1 MTTMPISVLLVDDEE
16 LVRAGMAAILG
27 NSPDITVAGEASDGS
42 EVIALVRRLRPDVV
56 VMDVRMPRVD
66 GITATRDLLAAVPE
80 PPRVLVITTFE
91 HDDYVYE
98 ALREG
103 ASGFLLKRSRPA
115 EIVQAVRTVAT
126 GDSVLFPAALRTL
139 VSGRRRPG
147 SGDALARAQL
157 TAREAQ
163 VLRLMA
169 RGMSNTEIAEEL
181 FLGVQTVKTH
191 VSSTL
196 AKLGA
201 RDRTQAVVIAY
212 ESGFIEPR

>member
-1 MTTMPISVLLVDDEE
+1 MDISVLLVDDEE
-16 LVRAGMAAILG
+16 LVRTGMAAILG
-27 NSPDITVAGEASDGS
+27 NSPGITVVGEASDGS
-42 EVIALVRRLRPDVV
+42 EVVAKVRELRPDVV
-56 VMDVRMPRVD
+56 IMDVRMPRVD
-66 GITATRDLLAAVPE
+66 GITATRELMTALPE

-91 HDDYVYE
+91 RDDYVYE

-126 GDSVLFPAALRTL
+126 GDSVLFPTAIRGLVAGRLKQAA
-139 VSGRRRPG
+139 GG
-147 SGDALARAQL
+147 ALSHVRF
-157 TAREAQ
+157 TEREAE
-163 VLRLMA
+163 VLRLMG
-169 RGMSNTEIAEEL
+169 RGMSNAEIAEAL
-181 FLGVQTVKTH
+181 YLGVQTVKTH

-212 ESGFIEPR
+212 ESGFIEVG

>member
-1 MTTMPISVLLVDDEE
+1 MDISVLLVDDEE
-16 LVRAGMAAILG
+16 LVRAGMSAILG
-27 NSPDITVAGEASDGS
+27 NAPGITVAGEASDGC
-42 EVIALVRRLRPDVV
+42 EVVPLVRALRPDVV
-56 VMDVRMPRVD
+56 VMDVRMPTVD
-66 GITATRDLLAAVPE
+66 GITATRDLMAAVPD

-91 HDDYVYE
+91 RDDYVYE

-126 GDSVLFPAALRTL
+126 GDSVLFPAAIRSL
-139 VSGRRRPG
+139 VQGRPAREA
-147 SGDALARAQL
+147 GDGLARAQL
-157 TAREAQ
+157 TEREAD

-169 RGMSNTEIAEEL
+169 QGLSNAEIAGRL

-201 RDRTQAVVIAY
+201 RDRTQAVVLAY
-212 ESGFIEPR
+212 ESGFVGVG

>member
-1 MTTMPISVLLVDDEE
+1 MTTISVLLVDDEE
-16 LVRAGMAAILG
+16 LVRAGLSAILG
-27 NSPDITVAGEASDGS
+27 NSPDITVVGEAADGS
-42 EVIALVRRLRPDVV
+42 DVVPLVRQLRPDVV
-56 VMDVRMPRVD
+56 VMDVRMPHVD
-66 GITATRDLLAAVPE
+66 GITATRELLAVVPE

-98 ALREG
+98 ALKEG

-126 GDSVLFPAALRTL
+126 GDSVLFPAALRTM
-139 VSGRRRPG
+139 VSGRPKPDSR
-147 SGDALARAQL
+147 AVLARAQL
-157 TAREAQ
+157 TDREAE
-163 VLRLMA
+163 VLRLIA
-169 RGMSNTEIAEEL
+169 QGMSNGEIAQEL

-212 ESGFIEPR
+212 ESGFIEVG

>member
-1 MTTMPISVLLVDDEE
+1 MDISVLLVDDEE
-16 LVRAGMAAILG
+16 LVRAGMSAILG
-27 NSPDITVAGEASDGS
+27 NAPGITVAGEASDGC
-42 EVIALVRRLRPDVV
+42 EVVPLVRRLRPDVV
-56 VMDVRMPRVD
+56 VMDVRMPTVD
-66 GITATRDLLAAVPE
+66 GITATRDLMAAVAD

-91 HDDYVYE
+91 RDDYVYE

-126 GDSVLFPAALRTL
+126 GDSVLFPAAIRSL
-139 VSGRRRPG
+139 VQGRQAREP
-147 SGDALARAQL
+147 GDALAGAQL
-157 TAREAQ
+157 TEREAE

-169 RGMSNTEIAEEL
+169 RGMSNAEIAERL

-191 VSSTL
+191 VSGTL

-201 RDRTQAVVIAY
+201 RDRTQAVVLAY
-212 ESGFIEPR
+212 ESGFVGAG

>member
-1 MTTMPISVLLVDDEE
+1 MTQTISVLLVDDEE
-16 LVRAGMAAILG
+16 LVRAGMSAILG
-27 NSPDITVAGEASDGS
+27 SSPDITVVGEASDGS
-42 EVIALVRRLRPDVV
+42 EVVPLVRRLRPDVV
-56 VMDVRMPRVD
+56 VMDVRMPQVD
-66 GITATRDLLAAVPE
+66 GITATRELLAAVPE

-91 HDDYVYE
+91 HDEYVYE
-98 ALREG
+98 ALKEG

-126 GDSVLFPAALRTL
+126 GDSVLFPAALRTM
-139 VSGRRRPG
+139 VSGRPKPDSRG
-147 SGDALARAQL
+147 ALARAQL
-157 TAREAQ
+157 TEREAE

-169 RGMSNTEIAEEL
+169 QGMSNGEIAEAL

-212 ESGFIEPR
+212 ESGFIEVG

>member
-1 MTTMPISVLLVDDEE
+1 MKTISVLLVDDEE
-16 LVRAGMAAILG
+16 LVRAGMSAILG
-27 NSPDITVAGEASDGS
+27 NSPDITVVGEASDGS
-42 EVIALVRRLRPDVV
+42 EVVPLVRQLCPDVV
-56 VMDVRMPRVD
+56 VMDVRMPEVD
-66 GITATRDLLAAVPE
+66 GITATRELLASVPE

-98 ALREG
+98 ALKEG

-126 GDSVLFPAALRTL
+126 GDSVLFPAVLRSL
-139 VSGRRRPG
+139 VSGRPRPDSRG
-147 SGDALARAQL
+147 VLARAQL
-157 TAREAQ
+157 TDREAE

-169 RGMSNTEIAEEL
+169 QGMSNAEIAEAL

-212 ESGFIEPR
+212 ESGFIEIR

>member
-1 MTTMPISVLLVDDEE
+1 MTQTISVLLVDDEE
-16 LVRAGMAAILG
+16 LVRAGMSAILG
-27 NSPDITVAGEASDGS
+27 SSPDITVVGEASDGS
-42 EVIALVRRLRPDVV
+42 EVVPLARRLRPDVI
-56 VMDVRMPRVD
+56 VMDVRMPQVD
-66 GITATRDLLAAVPE
+66 GITATRELLAAMPE

-91 HDDYVYE
+91 HDEYVYE
-98 ALREG
+98 ALKEG

-115 EIVQAVRTVAT
+115 EIVQAVRTVAA
-126 GDSVLFPAALRTL
+126 GDSVLFPAALRTM
-139 VSGRRRPG
+139 VSGRPKPG
-147 SGDALARAQL
+147 SRGALARAQL
-157 TAREAQ
+157 TEREAE

-169 RGMSNTEIAEEL
+169 QGMSNGEIAAAL

-212 ESGFIEPR
+212 ESGFIEVG

>member
-1 MTTMPISVLLVDDEE
+1 MTQPISVLLVDDEE
-16 LVRAGMAAILG
+16 LVRIGLSAVLG
-27 NSPDITVAGEASDGS
+27 NSPDITVVGEASDGS
-42 EVIALVRRLRPDVV
+42 EVISLVRRLRPDVV
-56 VMDVRMPRVD
+56 VMDVRMPGVD

-80 PPRVLVITTFE
+80 PPRILVITTFE
-91 HDDYVYE
+91 QDEYVYE
-98 ALREG
+98 ALKEG

-115 EIVQAVRTVAT
+115 DIVQAVRTVAT
-126 GDSVLFPAALRTL
+126 GESVLFPAALRTML
-139 VSGRRRPG
+139 SGRLRPD
-147 SGDALARAQL
+147 SRSALSRARL
-157 TAREAQ
+157 TDREAE

-169 RGMSNTEIAEEL
+169 RGMSNGEIAQAL

-212 ESGFIEPR
+212 ESGFVGAG

>member
-1 MTTMPISVLLVDDEE
+1 MDISVLLVDDEE
-16 LVRAGMAAILG
+16 LVRAGMSAILG
-27 NSPDITVAGEASDGS
+27 NAPGITVAGEASDGC
-42 EVIALVRRLRPDVV
+42 EVVPLVRRLRPDVV
-56 VMDVRMPRVD
+56 VMDVRMPTVD
-66 GITATRDLLAAVPE
+66 GITATRDLMAAVAD

-91 HDDYVYE
+91 RDDYVYE

-126 GDSVLFPAALRTL
+126 GDSVLFPAAIRSL
-139 VSGRRRPG
+139 VQGRQTREP
-147 SGDALARAQL
+147 GDALAGAQL
-157 TAREAQ
+157 TEREAE

-169 RGMSNTEIAEEL
+169 RGMSNAEIAERL

-191 VSSTL
+191 VSGTL

-201 RDRTQAVVIAY
+201 RDRTQAVVLAY
-212 ESGFIEPR
+212 ESGFVGAG

>member
-1 MTTMPISVLLVDDEE
+1 MTMKTISVLLVDDEE
-16 LVRAGMAAILG
+16 LVRAGMSAILG
-27 NSPDITVAGEASDGS
+27 NSPDITVVGEASDGS
-42 EVIALVRRLRPDVV
+42 EVVPLVRQLCPDVV
-56 VMDVRMPRVD
+56 VMDVRMPEVD
-66 GITATRDLLAAVPE
+66 GITATRELLASVPE

-98 ALREG
+98 ALKEG

-126 GDSVLFPAALRTL
+126 GDSVLFPAVLRSL
-139 VSGRRRPG
+139 VSGRPRPDSRG
-147 SGDALARAQL
+147 VLARAQL
-157 TAREAQ
+157 TDREAE

-169 RGMSNTEIAEEL
+169 QGMSNAEIAEAL

-212 ESGFIEPR
+212 ESGFIEIR

>member
-1 MTTMPISVLLVDDEE
+1 MDISVLLVDDEE
-16 LVRAGMAAILG
+16 LVRAGMSAILG
-27 NSPDITVAGEASDGS
+27 NAPGITVAGEASDGC
-42 EVIALVRRLRPDVV
+42 EVVPLVRELRPDVV
-56 VMDVRMPRVD
+56 VMDVRMPTVD
-66 GITATRDLLAAVPE
+66 GITATRDLMAAVPE

-91 HDDYVYE
+91 RDDYVYE

-126 GDSVLFPAALRTL
+126 GDSVLFPAAIRSL
-139 VSGRRRPG
+139 VQGRPARGPG
-147 SGDALARAQL
+147 DGLARAQL
-157 TAREAQ
+157 TEREAD
-163 VLRLMA
+163 VLRLVA
-169 RGMSNTEIAEEL
+169 QGMSNAEIAERL

-201 RDRTQAVVIAY
+201 RDRTQAVVLAY
-212 ESGFIEPR
+212 ESGFVGVG

>member
-1 MTTMPISVLLVDDEE
+1 MTQPISVLLVDDEE
-16 LVRAGMAAILG
+16 LVRIGLSAVLG
-27 NSPDITVAGEASDGS
+27 NSPDITVVGEASDGS
-42 EVIALVRRLRPDVV
+42 EVISLVRRLRPDVV
-56 VMDVRMPRVD
+56 VMDVRMPGVD

-80 PPRVLVITTFE
+80 PPRILVITTFE
-91 HDDYVYE
+91 QDEYVYE
-98 ALREG
+98 ALKEG

-115 EIVQAVRTVAT
+115 DIVQAVRTVAT
-126 GDSVLFPAALRTL
+126 GESVLFPAALRTML
-139 VSGRRRPG
+139 SGRLRPD
-147 SGDALARAQL
+147 SRSALSRARL
-157 TAREAQ
+157 TGREAE

-169 RGMSNTEIAEEL
+169 RGMSNGEIAQAL

-212 ESGFIEPR
+212 ESGFVGAG

>member
-1 MTTMPISVLLVDDEE
+1 MTQTISVLLVDDEE
-16 LVRAGMAAILG
+16 LVRAGMSAILG
-27 NSPDITVAGEASDGS
+27 NSPDITVVGEASDGS
-42 EVIALVRRLRPDVV
+42 EVIPLVRRLRPDVV
-56 VMDVRMPRVD
+56 VMDVRMPQVD
-66 GITATRDLLAAVPE
+66 GITATRELLAVVPE

-91 HDDYVYE
+91 HDEYVYE
-98 ALREG
+98 ALKEG

-126 GDSVLFPAALRTL
+126 GDSVLFPAALRTM
-139 VSGRRRPG
+139 VSGRPKPDSRG
-147 SGDALARAQL
+147 ALARAQL
-157 TAREAQ
+157 TEREAE

-169 RGMSNTEIAEEL
+169 QGMSNGEIAEAL

-212 ESGFIEPR
+212 ESGFIEVG